1 MSSVL
6 EIEQSDS
13 VPTVADLS
21 ALFGPIPASR
31 IRTDPA
37 PGSATEKDVLR
48 FHVRSDRLH
57 ELVRGTL
64 VQKTVGTEESEL
76 AIWIAVLLSN
86 HIRPW
91 KLGSVL
97 GADGMIRVRRGLLR
111 IPDVCFISIE
121 RLPGGKLP
129 RKPVL
134 DIVPNLVVEVL
145 SESNTETEMQGKLRE
160 YFKAGVELVW
170 HVNPHSRSVEVV
182 TSPSKR
188 VVVRGSQTLNGGD
201 VLPGF
206 KVKLKKLFAS

>member
-1 MSSVL
+1 M
-6 EIEQSDS
+6 
-13 VPTVADLS
+13 
-21 ALFGPIPASR
+21 
-31 IRTDPA
+31 
-37 PGSATEKDVLR
+37 R